1 MGTFV
6 DIFLCASAVFL
17 IVASAAILFG
27 VTAQKR
33 EAERLQN
40 ELAALRSELLSGA
53 SSGTAEVFSALSQA
67 QQQAWERQDQHLRD
81 FAGQSAAGQAAL
93 QQALTAQLRTME
105 EHLKTFSLQNEQQ
118 LQGIR
123 TTVSTQLAALREDNT
138 AQLEKMRATVD
149 EKLQKTLEERLGRSF
164 ATVSSQLEQVYK
176 GLGEMQTL
184 AVGVGDLKRV
194 LTNVKTR
201 GIWGEVQLGAILEQL
216 LTPDQYAC
224 NVVTKPGGREPVEFA
239 IRLPGDGSP
248 VWLPIDAKFPLDAYG
263 ELVTAAES
271 GDRKAV
277 EAASAALLRRLDGF
291 AKDIRDK
298 YVSPPDT
305 TDFAILFLPTE
316 ALYAEVVRLG
326 AVEMLQRKYRVSVA
340 GPTTMGALL
349 NSLQMGFRTL
359 AIERRSAEV
368 WTLLGAVRTEF
379 DKFGE
384 VLAKARQRL
393 SQADSELERL
403 VGTRTNVIVRRLRSV
418 EQLPEQQAREL
429 LDDAVSPIDL
439 PGQS

>member
-1 MGTFV
+1 M
-6 DIFLCASAVFL
+6 DIFLCVSAVFL
-17 IVASAAILFG
+17 MAVSAAILFG

-33 EAERLQN
+33 AAERLQN

-53 SSGTAEVFSALSQA
+53 SSGTAEVFSALTQA

-81 FAGQSAAGQAAL
+81 FAGQSTAGQAAL
-93 QQALTAQLRTME
+93 QQALTVQLRTME
-105 EHLKTFSLQNEQQ
+105 EHLKAFSLQNEQQ

-216 LTPDQYAC
+216 LTPEQYAC

-239 IRLPGDGSP
+239 IRLPGEGSP

-271 GDRKAV
+271 GDRKTV
-277 EAASAALLRRLDGF
+277 ETASAALLRRLDSF

-326 AVEMLQRKYRVSVA
+326 AVETLQRKYRVSIA
-340 GPTTMGALL
+340 GPTPMGALL

-403 VGTRTNVIVRRLRSV
+403 VGTRTNVIARKLRSV

-429 LDDAVSPIDL
+429 LDDAVSSIDL

>member
-6 DIFLCASAVFL
+6 DIFLCVSAVFL
-17 IVASAAILFG
+17 MAVSAAILFG

-33 EAERLQN
+33 AAERLQN

-53 SSGTAEVFSALSQA
+53 SSGTAEVFSALTQA

-81 FAGQSAAGQAAL
+81 FAGQSTAGQAAL

-105 EHLKTFSLQNEQQ
+105 EHLKAFSLQNEQQ

-184 AVGVGDLKRV
+184 AVGVLKRV

-216 LTPDQYAC
+216 LTPEQYAC

-239 IRLPGDGSP
+239 IRLPGEGSP

-277 EAASAALLRRLDGF
+277 ETASAALLRRLDSF

-326 AVEMLQRKYRVSVA
+326 AVETLQRKYRVSIA

-368 WTLLGAVRTEF
+368 
-379 DKFGE
+379 
-384 VLAKARQRL
+384 
-393 SQADSELERL
+393 
-403 VGTRTNVIVRRLRSV
+403 
-418 EQLPEQQAREL
+418 
-429 LDDAVSPIDL
+429 
-439 PGQS
+439 

>member
-40 ELAALRSELLSGA
+40 ELAVLRSELLSGA

-298 YVSPPDT
+298 YVNPPDT

-403 VGTRTNVIVRRLRSV
+403 VGTRTNVIARKLRSV

-429 LDDAVSPIDL
+429 LDDAAPSADL
-439 PGQS
+439 PEQT

>member
-6 DIFLCASAVFL
+6 DIFLCVSAVFL
-17 IVASAAILFG
+17 MAVSAAILFG

-33 EAERLQN
+33 AAERLQN

-216 LTPDQYAC
+216 LTPEQYAC

-239 IRLPGDGSP
+239 IRLPGEGSP

-271 GDRKAV
+271 GDRKTV
-277 EAASAALLRRLDGF
+277 ETASAALLRRLDSF

-326 AVEMLQRKYRVSVA
+326 AVETLQRKYRVSIA

-403 VGTRTNVIVRRLRSV
+403 VGTRTNVIARKLRSV

-429 LDDAVSPIDL
+429 LDDAVSSIDL

>member
-403 VGTRTNVIVRRLRSV
+403 VGTRTNVIARKLRSV

-429 LDDAVSPIDL
+429 LDDAAPSADL
-439 PGQS
+439 PEQT